1 MIINAED
8 FRLNFYSI
16 LKMAN
21 ENNEAIKVQT
31 INGDI
36 AIIGTDMINEINNN
50 INIKGL

>member
-16 LKMAN
+16 LKMVN
-21 ENNEAIKVQT
+21 ENNEAIRVQT
-31 INGDI
+31 IHGDI
-36 AIIGTDMINEINNN
+36 AIIGSDVINEINNN